1 MAERP
6 LKMTFTVNN
15 IDVDDPTYKGRTWDQ
30 VEKALNDRE
39 TYIRSMEGLA
49 DKEARGPSTTNPCRN
64 VIPTFPWEEKV
75 KPFEK
80 PASCTLKDWKHAC
93 LKYTVGR
100 QCATLQ
106 LAKPEGNNSFDP
118 AMIDALQDAI
128 MDLQNQRSV
137 RVVIVKS
144 EGKFFSNGFDPK
156 YLMSESSMTDA
167 QITAIHKQFAKCLYF
182 LSRLPQFTV
191 ALVQGSAMG
200 AAVGLVCACDTV
212 VSVRGAYYAMSE
224 TKLGAVPTVS
234 IPYITRRITF
244 IKNVYQLVLAGASLS
259 AETAQTYGIV
269 NEVVEDESGL
279 EAESKVI
286 CERLTLCAP
295 GAVAATKEV
304 VLNTVGLPPTS
315 FMLNYVADIVA
326 EVRKGPESKSGVQA
340 IQSREKPA
348 WVKASVVP

>member
-1 MAERP
+1 
-6 LKMTFTVNN
+6 MTTQYNN
-15 IDVDDPTYKGRTWDQ
+15 IDVDDPQYKGRTWDQ

-39 TYIRSMEGLA
+39 SYIKSVDGQLEK
-49 DKEARGPSTTNPCRN
+49 DERGPTATNPCRN
-64 VIPTFPWEEKV
+64 VVPNFPWEEKI

-80 PASCTLKDWKHAC
+80 PASCTHKDWKHTC
-93 LKYTVGR
+93 LRYIIGR

-106 LAKPEGNNSFDP
+106 LAKPDGNNSFDP
-118 AMIDALQDAI
+118 AMLDALQDAI
-128 MDLQNQRSV
+128 MDLQNQRHV
-137 RVVIVKS
+137 RVVVIKS
-144 EGKFFSNGFDPK
+144 EGKFFSIGFDPK
-156 YLMSESSMTDA
+156 YLMSESAMPED
-167 QITAIHKQFAKCLYF
+167 QIARTHKQYAKILYF

-200 AAVGLVCACDTV
+200 AAVGLICACDTV

-244 IKNVYQLVLAGASLS
+244 IKNVYQLVLAATSLS

-269 NEVVEDESGL
+269 NEVVEDEAGL
-279 EAESKVI
+279 EAECKVV

-304 VLNTVGLPPTS
+304 VLNTVGLPPTHY
-315 FMLNYVADIVA
+315 MLNYVADIVA
-326 EVRKGPESKSGVQA
+326 EVRKGPEAKSGVQA

-348 WVKASVVP
+348 WVKASIAP